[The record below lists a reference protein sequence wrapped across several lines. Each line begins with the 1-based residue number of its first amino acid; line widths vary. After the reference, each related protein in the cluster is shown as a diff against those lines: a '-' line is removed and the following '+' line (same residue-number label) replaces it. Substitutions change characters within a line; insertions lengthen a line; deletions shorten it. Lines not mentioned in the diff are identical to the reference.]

1 MRNTYITRMPDKAGA
16 FLLASR
22 IIAAAGGN
30 IVRVNYNKA
39 VDLHTLFLEVS
50 ATEAQHARIARELAA
65 CGYLAERDAQAQ
77 ILMIVVTLEDKPGAV
92 LPVLETLSRYRVN
105 ISYISSQENGTP
117 YQHFKMGLLIENT
130 GEIKGLIEE
139 ISRICEIRILD
150 YEVTDR
156 LLDGTVFYVTFANT
170 MRAILHLSQ
179 EKTNEVLIC
188 ANRLMQ
194 ILDEQK
200 KSPLQTFDYIRRFAR
215 FVRDRKGE
223 RFHAS
228 VYSQDLAAGLR
239 LLVIDPPCGSN
250 TYVLEHGE
258 ELLFVDCGFA
268 CYREEMLALLE
279 ARIPDFARRRK
290 RAWITHADVDHAG
303 LLSLFDA
310 VYMSGSCYENFAAER
325 RGEPNFREQN
335 PLHAPYCALSK
346 VISEYEPPDLDRC
359 HVLGR
364 KQDGATLSPIGTQN
378 FGPWEFEF
386 YEGNGGH
393 VRGETVIVCRE
404 LKLVFSGD
412 IYVNIKGFSQ
422 EQQEFNAIAPL
433 LMTGVDSD
441 PAEARRCR
449 DLLRKTYAGYLFC
462 PGHGTVQR
470 ND

>member
-179 EKTNEVLIC
+179 EKTNEVLIY
-188 ANRLMQ
+188 ANQLM
-194 ILDEQK
+194 
-200 KSPLQTFDYIRRFAR
+200 
-215 FVRDRKGE
+215 
-223 RFHAS
+223 
-228 VYSQDLAAGLR
+228 
-239 LLVIDPPCGSN
+239 
-250 TYVLEHGE
+250 
-258 ELLFVDCGFA
+258 
-268 CYREEMLALLE
+268 
-279 ARIPDFARRRK
+279 
-290 RAWITHADVDHAG
+290 
-303 LLSLFDA
+303 
-310 VYMSGSCYENFAAER
+310 
-325 RGEPNFREQN
+325 
-335 PLHAPYCALSK
+335 
-346 VISEYEPPDLDRC
+346 
-359 HVLGR
+359 
-364 KQDGATLSPIGTQN
+364 
-378 FGPWEFEF
+378 
-386 YEGNGGH
+386 
-393 VRGETVIVCRE
+393 
-404 LKLVFSGD
+404 
-412 IYVNIKGFSQ
+412 
-422 EQQEFNAIAPL
+422 
-433 LMTGVDSD
+433 
-441 PAEARRCR
+441 
-449 DLLRKTYAGYLFC
+449 
-462 PGHGTVQR
+462 
-470 ND
+470 

>member
-179 EKTNEVLIC
+179 EKTNEVLIY
-188 ANRLMQ
+188 ANQLMQ

-364 KQDGATLSPIGTQN
+364 
-378 FGPWEFEF
+378 
-386 YEGNGGH
+386 
-393 VRGETVIVCRE
+393 
-404 LKLVFSGD
+404 
-412 IYVNIKGFSQ
+412 
-422 EQQEFNAIAPL
+422 
-433 LMTGVDSD
+433 
-441 PAEARRCR
+441 
-449 DLLRKTYAGYLFC
+449 
-462 PGHGTVQR
+462 
-470 ND
+470 

>member
-188 ANRLMQ
+188 ANRLM
-194 ILDEQK
+194 
-200 KSPLQTFDYIRRFAR
+200 
-215 FVRDRKGE
+215 
-223 RFHAS
+223 
-228 VYSQDLAAGLR
+228 
-239 LLVIDPPCGSN
+239 
-250 TYVLEHGE
+250 
-258 ELLFVDCGFA
+258 
-268 CYREEMLALLE
+268 
-279 ARIPDFARRRK
+279 
-290 RAWITHADVDHAG
+290 
-303 LLSLFDA
+303 
-310 VYMSGSCYENFAAER
+310 
-325 RGEPNFREQN
+325 
-335 PLHAPYCALSK
+335 
-346 VISEYEPPDLDRC
+346 
-359 HVLGR
+359 
-364 KQDGATLSPIGTQN
+364 
-378 FGPWEFEF
+378 
-386 YEGNGGH
+386 
-393 VRGETVIVCRE
+393 
-404 LKLVFSGD
+404 
-412 IYVNIKGFSQ
+412 
-422 EQQEFNAIAPL
+422 
-433 LMTGVDSD
+433 
-441 PAEARRCR
+441 
-449 DLLRKTYAGYLFC
+449 
-462 PGHGTVQR
+462 
-470 ND
+470 